1 MKAFSA
7 FFMCPVSHTFPAYN
21 GNEMPRRVSTG
32 DACAPFYGLRKL
44 FFLCGLLRQFAR
56 AHERLSPQCRG
67 TPRVKPSGKSRL
79 FSTGGQSL
87 FYGQRFSAETLFSV
101 PGFAGLRGRGRG
113 LSLWRYPHH
122 GTGKKSGFP
131 GLCQPVA
138 HAYKPKP
145 NPAIFRFKICG
156 FPGVA
161 ATTRGFSA
169 VRTYQEF
176 PARLHE
182 LMFVQENRERA
193 VTLLWGSAPL
203 FILF

>member
-21 GNEMPRRVSTG
+21 GNVMPRRVSTG

-44 FFLCGLLRQFAR
+44 FFLCGLLCQFAR
-56 AHERLSPQCRG
+56 VYERLPPQCRG

-79 FSTGGQSL
+79 FSDRGAELFMVSVSL
-87 FYGQRFSAETLFSV
+87 RISFFRAGFCGVAWAWKEPLPSVVFHPV
-101 PGFAGLRGRGRG
+101 PGR
-113 LSLWRYPHH
+113 
-122 GTGKKSGFP
+122 KSGFP

-145 NPAIFRFKICG
+145 NPVIFRPKLSG
-156 FPGVA
+156 FPGVTA
-161 ATTRGFSA
+161 PTRGFSA
-169 VRTYQEF
+169 GRTYQEF